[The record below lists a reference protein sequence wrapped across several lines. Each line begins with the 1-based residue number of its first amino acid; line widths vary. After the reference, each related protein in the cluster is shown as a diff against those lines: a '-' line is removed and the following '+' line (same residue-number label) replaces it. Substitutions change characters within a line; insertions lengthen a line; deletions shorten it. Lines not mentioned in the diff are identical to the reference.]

1 MGGYGMSGLVGIKM
15 WNELMMVN
23 ILMGMMGMK
32 VEEMGMVMG
41 RLGMR

>member
-1 MGGYGMSGLVGIKM
+1 MRGLVGIKM

-23 ILMGMMGMK
+23 ILMGMMGMT